1 MMSEYITNSAET
13 WNGWITQ
20 AGTDGA
26 KKINAKL
33 DIVRNYMK
41 AGFDIDID
49 ELRATILR
57 RQDEVMAGRVD
68 LTSVE
73 VNN

>member
-13 WNGWITQ
+13 WDGWITA
-20 AGTDGA
+20 AGDGA
-26 KKINAKL
+26 GKILAKL
-33 DIVRNYMK
+33 DIVRSYMK
-41 AGFDIDID
+41 QGFDIDID